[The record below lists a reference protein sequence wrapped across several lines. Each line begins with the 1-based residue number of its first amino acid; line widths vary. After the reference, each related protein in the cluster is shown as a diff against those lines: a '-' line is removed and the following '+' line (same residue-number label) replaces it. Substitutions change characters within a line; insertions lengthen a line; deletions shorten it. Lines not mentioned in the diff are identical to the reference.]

1 MPSPVTSTSPTAMSS
16 PSGPR
21 RAPSSSRRER
31 EQSGDREQRPPQR
44 RFQSHVGRSDA
55 RHDRVPRGR
64 SPSRPLELQ
73 GGGGAG
79 GDPGQKAQHERDS
92 EDGAHSA
99 GTPGVHADSTNS
111 GATI

>member
-1 MPSPVTSTSPTAMSS
+1 MWDGRTPATTAF
-16 PSGPR
+16 P
-21 RAPSSSRRER
+21 E
-31 EQSGDREQRPPQR
+31 GDPLA
-44 RFQSHVGRSDA
+44 D
-55 RHDRVPRGR
+55 
-64 SPSRPLELQ
+64 PLELQ